1 MKEFGLQL
9 HSIRDHFTTP
19 EETRESFR
27 RMREYG
33 YSHAQT
39 AGTYSYI
46 SAEAFKALADEYGI
60 ELMGTHCKWELFCN
74 EAERMLRYH
83 KALGVSYAGI
93 GHMPRALRQSKESIL
108 VFIDR
113 FNQIAR
119 SYVEEGFRALTYHHH
134 SFEFMR
140 IDEKTMMDYLIEG
153 LDPRYTAFVVDTF
166 WAQVGGEDVRAFI
179 ERLKGRIACV
189 HLKDLDPCYYYKLAD
204 GTAM

>member
-19 EETRESFR
+19 EDTRESFR

-39 AGTYSYI
+39 AGTYSYMP
-46 SAEAFKALADEYGI
+46 AEAFRALADDSGI

-74 EAERMLRYH
+74 EVERMLRYH

-93 GHMPRALRQSKESIL
+93 GYMPRAIRQSKESIL
-108 VFIDR
+108 SFIDR
-113 FNQIAR
+113 FNEIAK
-119 SYVEEGFRALTYHHH
+119 SYVDEGFRALTYHHH